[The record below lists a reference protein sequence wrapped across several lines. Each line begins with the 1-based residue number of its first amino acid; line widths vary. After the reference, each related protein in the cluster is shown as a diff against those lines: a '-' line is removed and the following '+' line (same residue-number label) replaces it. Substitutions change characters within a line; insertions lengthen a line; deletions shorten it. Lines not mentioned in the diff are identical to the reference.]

1 MYSCTRH
8 TGTRVLQC
16 SPASVGL
23 TPINVQCTCMYMYVH
38 VCNKVG
44 ALQNCGLVN
53 KVMEHTYSNIVFI
66 LLRIHGTNPCVG
78 KVHQTLLLFMQL
90 SQCEDLVS
98 RLAGRQLLMWHTS
111 ANHIHTLDPVT
122 YSIHVHVHTP
132 IHVCTCTCIQVYAQ
146 LKYRSLVKECPPLLL
161 GEFHS

>member
-1 MYSCTRH
+1 MCKISYHLFNVNFQSMYSRTRH

-23 TPINVQCTCMYMYVH
+23 APINLHTCTVY

-44 ALQNCGLVN
+44 ALQNCSLVN
-53 KVMEHTYSNIVFI
+53 KVTEHTCSNIVFI
-66 LLRIHGTNPCVG
+66 LLRIHCTNSCVG
-78 KVHQTLLLFMQL
+78 KVHQTLLPFMQL
-90 SQCEDLVS
+90 FQCEDLAS

-122 YSIHVHVHTP
+122 YSLHVQYIHPCMYVHVHVSKCMHN
-132 IHVCTCTCIQVYAQ
+132 
-146 LKYRSLVKECPPLLL
+146 
-161 GEFHS
+161 